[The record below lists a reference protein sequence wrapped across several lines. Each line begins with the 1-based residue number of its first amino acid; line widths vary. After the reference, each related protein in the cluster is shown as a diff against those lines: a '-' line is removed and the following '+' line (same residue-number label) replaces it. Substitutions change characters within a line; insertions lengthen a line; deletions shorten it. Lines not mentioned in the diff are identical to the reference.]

1 MGKMVKDFGEG
12 NVVDFSKIWGKS
24 EIAFFRLK
32 RMEET
37 KELTKNG
44 KKLAE
49 LIDEPEVI
57 ADLLN
62 FLDDLF
68 EPDGSV
74 LIEKKKYKYYL
85 LERPPMPG
93 AFPNEKSNPPIEIIA
108 FDEKRRID
116 EQEISVWGYVSYEKP
131 LSLQEIE
138 DYELAEEL

>member
-1 MGKMVKDFGEG
+1 MLLIFQKFGVK
-12 NVVDFSKIWGKS
+12 
-24 EIAFFRLK
+24 ARLLFFRLK

-49 LIDEPEVI
+49 LIDEPEAI

-74 LIEKKKYKYYL
+74 LIEKK
-85 LERPPMPG
+85 
-93 AFPNEKSNPPIEIIA
+93 EI
-108 FDEKRRID
+108 
-116 EQEISVWGYVSYEKP
+116 
-131 LSLQEIE
+131 
-138 DYELAEEL
+138 